1 MSEDVKK
8 EIKQLMV
15 LISSLRSLDNERY
28 EEHVKFSNEV
38 ISFINKIAEN
48 MDKNWEKIHQS
59 LLKLNDTVEKSLDA
73 MLTGVNPE
81 GIRETSAS
89 LKEIMNT
96 MGKSLQS
103 MNLENV
109 MQELRSISEGG
120 VRVASSKKVEK
131 GESISL
137 GGRFGAQEPAAM
149 DSTGEQQAEPEIY
162 GYVPGKKK
170 KDKKESEHL
179 IKPSQ
184 LFGSG
189 DTNPQ

>member
-1 MSEDVKK
+1 MKK

-28 EEHVKFSNEV
+28 EEHVSFSNEV
-38 ISFINKIAEN
+38 VAFINKIAEN

-59 LLKLNDTVEKSLDA
+59 LTKLNDTVEKNLDA
-73 MLTGVNPE
+73 MLTGVSPE

-109 MQELRSISEGG
+109 MQELRLISEGNVSAPVG
-120 VRVASSKKVEK
+120 KRVDR

-137 GGRFGAQEPAAM
+137 GNRFGGPEPVMENVGGA
-149 DSTGEQQAEPEIY
+149 SEEPEIY
-162 GYVPGKKK
+162 GYVPESMKKK
-170 KDKKESEHL
+170 KKKESDSHL
-179 IKPSQ
+179 LKPSQ
-184 LFGSG
+184 LFGPG
-189 DTNPQ
+189 DANPM

>member
-28 EEHVKFSNEV
+28 EEHVSFSNEV
-38 ISFINKIAEN
+38 VAFINKIAEN

-59 LLKLNDTVEKSLDA
+59 LTKLNDTVEKNLDA
-73 MLTGVNPE
+73 MLTGVSPE

-109 MQELRSISEGG
+109 MQELRLISEGNVSAPG
-120 VRVASSKKVEK
+120 VKSYLAKIR
-131 GESISL
+131 
-137 GGRFGAQEPAAM
+137 
-149 DSTGEQQAEPEIY
+149 
-162 GYVPGKKK
+162 
-170 KDKKESEHL
+170 
-179 IKPSQ
+179 
-184 LFGSG
+184 
-189 DTNPQ
+189 